1 MTCPSAYRLKKGRT
15 DDCQLLYSGAA
26 TFMVANAT
34 NSEFLQEA
42 TNLVTSGSTLEL
54 RNQHAEWK
62 GVKAYMTT
70 EGYLIMDKQILDNL
84 NLSISRVAY
93 ATLPPDA
100 SSDLQELQI
109 LNLQRRP
116 VSCCLCGS
124 AHKRDDSSVFL
135 VYLKTG
141 TTCDAYSQRGLFR
154 VEVCSGCCL
163 Y

>member
-1 MTCPSAYRLKKGRT
+1 
-15 DDCQLLYSGAA
+15 
-26 TFMVANAT
+26 MVANAT
-34 NSEFLQEA
+34 NSEFLQDA

-54 RNQHAEWK
+54 RNQHAVWK

-70 EGYLIMDKQILDNL
+70 EGYLVMDRQI
-84 NLSISRVAY
+84 RGQVAY

-116 VSCCLCGS
+116 VSCCLCRS
-124 AHKRDDSSVFL
+124 AHKQDDSSEFL

-154 VEVCSGCCL
+154 VEVCS
-163 Y
+163 